1 MSFSILAVLLGFV
14 CGNLWMGERT
24 DFLHGMTNKDVLFS
38 IAVFFFATLLLLAA
52 IPSEN
57 YSTPARIALPIYL
70 VFASC
75 GAWLRRDG
83 TVIFSHSN
91 NDHDPANH

>member
-1 MSFSILAVLLGFV
+1 MSYSLLAVLLGFV

-24 DFLHGMTNKDVLFS
+24 DSLYGMTNKDVFFS
-38 IAVFFFATLLLLAA
+38 VAVFYLGTLLLLAA

-70 VFASC
+70 VFAAC